1 MIVTRPAQGVISVQ
15 HPSHDQPA
23 RRAPGWLRLH
33 RSGPFVAAVAVTALL
48 VATTLASAG
57 AQSGTASVREFLNGR
72 QLRIMAPA
80 APGGG
85 WDQTAR
91 EMQTALRDVA
101 GRTEVYNVGGA
112 GGTIG
117 LSQYARLTGEPTELM
132 VMGLVMVGA
141 IESNDSPVTLAQ
153 TTPLARLTTDYEVI
167 VVAKDSPVAR
177 MADLAAAMR
186 RNPGAVSIA
195 GGSAGGVEH
204 ILAGLM
210 ARAVGADPA
219 KANYVAHSGG
229 GEALT
234 TVLSGRATAAVS
246 GVSELAPQIR
256 AGNIR
261 ALAVSSPRRLPAL
274 PDVPTL
280 REAGVDVELENWRAV
295 VAPAGISADEKRTLQ
310 DLVVQMTRTAAWT
323 ETLQRRGWLDATLAG
338 PGFDAFIEAEQRRI
352 AQVIA
357 EMGIG

>member
-1 MIVTRPAQGVISVQ
+1 MDE
-15 HPSHDQPA
+15 PSTDQAA
-23 RRAPGWLRLH
+23 RDPEVRRRLGNI
-33 RSGPFVAAVAVTALL
+33 GPFVAAAVVTVLL
-48 VATTLASAG
+48 VVTTLVSAG
-57 AQSGTASVREFLNGR
+57 SVSGAATAREFLNGR

-112 GGTIG
+112 GGTVG
-117 LSQYARLTGEPTELM
+117 LSQYAGLTGQPTELM

-141 IESNDSPVTLAQ
+141 IESNDSPVTLAE

-167 VVAKDSPVAR
+167 VVAKDSRVAT
-177 MADLAAAMR
+177 MQDLATAMR
-186 RNPGAVSIA
+186 RDLQSVSIA

-204 ILAGLM
+204 ILAGLV
-210 ARAVGADPA
+210 ARAVGGDPA
-219 KANYVAHSGG
+219 EVNYVAHSGG

-261 ALAVSSPRRLPAL
+261 ALAVSSPQRLPAL

-295 VAPAGISADEKRTLQ
+295 VAPAGITEDEKSTLQ
-310 DLVVQMTRTAAWT
+310 DLILQMTRSEAWAD
-323 ETLQRRGWLDATLAG
+323 TLERRGWLDATLAG
-338 PGFDAFIEAEQRRI
+338 PEFDAFLEAEQRRI

>member
-1 MIVTRPAQGVISVQ
+1 MAAAVVTVLLV
-15 HPSHDQPA
+15 
-23 RRAPGWLRLH
+23 
-33 RSGPFVAAVAVTALL
+33 VAA
-48 VATTLASAG
+48 LASAG
-57 AQSGTASVREFLNGR
+57 SDGGAAGARELLNGR

-91 EMQTALRDVA
+91 EMQTALRDLA

-112 GGTIG
+112 GGTVG
-117 LSQYARLTGEPTELM
+117 LSQYARLQGQPTELM

-141 IESNDSPVTLAQ
+141 IESNDSPVTLAE

-167 VVAKDSPVAR
+167 VVAEDSRMAR
-177 MADLAAAMR
+177 MEDLAVAMRADL
-186 RNPGAVSIA
+186 GSVSIA

-204 ILAGLM
+204 ILAGM
-210 ARAVGADPA
+210 VAGAVGGDPA

-261 ALAVSSPRRLPAL
+261 ALAVSSPQRLPAL

-295 VAPAGISADEKRTLQ
+295 VAPAGISADEKSALQ
-310 DLVVQMTRTAAWT
+310 DLIIQMTRSEAWA

-338 PGFDAFIEAEQRRI
+338 PEFDAFIQAEQRRI

>member
-1 MIVTRPAQGVISVQ
+1 MQ
-15 HPSHDQPA
+15 HPSSDQPA
-23 RRAPGWLRLH
+23 RAPGRSRL
-33 RSGPFVAAVAVTALL
+33 SSIGPFVAAAVVTVVLVVTA
-48 VATTLASAG
+48 LASAG
-57 AQSGTASVREFLNGR
+57 SESGAATAREFLNGR

-112 GGTIG
+112 GGTVG
-117 LSQYARLTGEPTELM
+117 LSQYARLTGQPTALM
-132 VMGLVMVGA
+132 VLGLVMVGA
-141 IESNDSPVTLAQ
+141 IESNDSPVTLAE

-167 VVAKDSPVAR
+167 VVAKDSPVAT
-177 MADLAAAMR
+177 MQDLATAMR
-186 RNPGAVSIA
+186 RDLESVSIA

-204 ILAGLM
+204 ILAGLV
-210 ARAVGADPA
+210 ARAVGGDPA

-261 ALAVSSPRRLPAL
+261 ALAVSSPQRLPAL

-280 REAGVDVELENWRAV
+280 RESGVDVELENWRAV
-295 VAPAGISADEKRTLQ
+295 VAPAGITEDEKSTLQ
-310 DLVVQMTRTAAWT
+310 DLVLQMTRSEAWAD
-323 ETLQRRGWLDATLAG
+323 TLERRGWLDATLAG
-338 PGFDAFIEAEQRRI
+338 PEFDAFLDAEQRRI

>member
-1 MIVTRPAQGVISVQ
+1 MDE
-15 HPSHDQPA
+15 PSTDQAARDPEA
-23 RRAPGWLRLH
+23 RRRLGNI
-33 RSGPFVAAVAVTALL
+33 GPFVAAAVVTVLL
-48 VATTLASAG
+48 VVTTLVSAG
-57 AQSGTASVREFLNGR
+57 SVSGAATAREFLNGR

-91 EMQTALRDVA
+91 EMQTALRDMA

-112 GGTIG
+112 GGTVG
-117 LSQYARLTGEPTELM
+117 LSQYAGLTGQPTELM

-141 IESNDSPVTLAQ
+141 IESNDSPVTLAE

-167 VVAKDSPVAR
+167 VVAKDSRVAT
-177 MADLAAAMR
+177 MQDLATAMR
-186 RNPGAVSIA
+186 RDLQSVSIA

-204 ILAGLM
+204 ILAGLV
-210 ARAVGADPA
+210 ARAVGGDPA
-219 KANYVAHSGG
+219 EVNYVAHSGG

-261 ALAVSSPRRLPAL
+261 ALAVSSPQRLPAL

-295 VAPAGISADEKRTLQ
+295 VAPAGITEDEKSTLQ
-310 DLVVQMTRTAAWT
+310 DLILQMTRSEAWAD
-323 ETLQRRGWLDATLAG
+323 TLERRGWLDATLAG
-338 PGFDAFIEAEQRRI
+338 PEFDAFLEAEQRRI

>member
-1 MIVTRPAQGVISVQ
+1 MQSPTPD
-15 HPSHDQPA
+15 PSA
-23 RRAPGWLRLH
+23 RLARV
-33 RSGPFVAAVAVTALL
+33 GPFVAAAVVTAVLF
-48 VATTLASAG
+48 ATALASTGSTGG
-57 AQSGTASVREFLNGR
+57 AANAREFLNGR

-91 EMQTALRDVA
+91 EMQAALREVA

-112 GGTIG
+112 GGTVG
-117 LSQYARLTGEPTELM
+117 LSQYARLAGEPTELM

-167 VVAKDSPVAR
+167 VVARDSPVAA
-177 MADLAAAMR
+177 MPDLAAAMR
-186 RNPGAVSIA
+186 RNLGSVSIA

-210 ARAVGADPA
+210 ARAVGGDPA

-261 ALAVSSPRRLPAL
+261 ALAVSSPQRLPAL

-280 REAGVDVELENWRAV
+280 RESGVDVELQNWRAV
-295 VAPAGISADEKRTLQ
+295 VAPAGISAAERATLQ
-310 DLVVQMTRTAAWT
+310 DLVVQMTRTPAWT
-323 ETLQRRGWLDATLAG
+323 GTLQRRGWLDATLTG
-338 PGFDAFIEAEQRRI
+338 PELDAFITAEQRRI
-352 AQVIA
+352 AEVLA

>member
-1 MIVTRPAQGVISVQ
+1 MDE
-15 HPSHDQPA
+15 PSTDQAA
-23 RRAPGWLRLH
+23 RDPEGRRRLGNI
-33 RSGPFVAAVAVTALL
+33 GPFVAAAVVTVLL
-48 VATTLASAG
+48 VVTTLVSAG
-57 AQSGTASVREFLNGR
+57 SVSGAATAREFLNGR

-112 GGTIG
+112 GGTVG
-117 LSQYARLTGEPTELM
+117 LSQYAGLTGQPTELM

-141 IESNDSPVTLAQ
+141 IESNDSPVTLAE

-167 VVAKDSPVAR
+167 VVAKDSRVAT
-177 MADLAAAMR
+177 MQDLATAMR
-186 RNPGAVSIA
+186 RDLQSVSIA

-204 ILAGLM
+204 ILAGLV
-210 ARAVGADPA
+210 ARAVGGDPA
-219 KANYVAHSGG
+219 EANYVAHSGG

-261 ALAVSSPRRLPAL
+261 ALAVSSPQRLPAL

-295 VAPAGISADEKRTLQ
+295 VAPAGITEDEKSTLQ
-310 DLVVQMTRTAAWT
+310 DLILQMTRSDAWAD
-323 ETLQRRGWLDATLAG
+323 TLERRGWLDATLAG
-338 PGFDAFIEAEQRRI
+338 PEFDAFLEAEQRRI

>member
-1 MIVTRPAQGVISVQ
+1 MPHPSSDRPARTA
-15 HPSHDQPA
+15 A
-23 RRAPGWLRLH
+23 RPGL
-33 RSGPFVAAVAVTALL
+33 SSIGPYLAAAVVTVLLVVTAL
-48 VATTLASAG
+48 ASANSE
-57 AQSGTASVREFLNGR
+57 SGEASAREFLNGR

-91 EMQTALRDVA
+91 EMQTALRDLA

-112 GGTIG
+112 GGTVG
-117 LSQYARLTGEPTELM
+117 LSQYARLAGQPTELM

-141 IESNDSPVTLAQ
+141 IESNDSPVTLAE

-167 VVAKDSPVAR
+167 VVAKDSRMAR
-177 MADLAAAMR
+177 MEDLATAMR
-186 RNPGAVSIA
+186 RDLESVSIA

-204 ILAGLM
+204 ILAGLV
-210 ARAVGADPA
+210 ARAVGGDPA

-261 ALAVSSPRRLPAL
+261 ALAVSSPQRLPAL

-295 VAPAGISADEKRTLQ
+295 VAPAGISEDDKRTLQ
-310 DLVVQMTRTAAWT
+310 DLIVQMTKSAAWT

-338 PGFDAFIEAEQRRI
+338 PEFDAFLEAEQRRI

>member
-1 MIVTRPAQGVISVQ
+1 VVTVALV
-15 HPSHDQPA
+15 
-23 RRAPGWLRLH
+23 
-33 RSGPFVAAVAVTALL
+33 VAA
-48 VATTLASAG
+48 LASAG
-57 AQSGTASVREFLNGR
+57 SESGAATAREFLNGR

-112 GGTIG
+112 GGTVG
-117 LSQYARLTGEPTELM
+117 LSQYARLTGQPTELM

-141 IESNDSPVTLAQ
+141 IESNDSPVTLAE

-167 VVAKDSPVAR
+167 VVAKDSQVAT
-177 MADLAAAMR
+177 MQDLATAMR
-186 RNPGAVSIA
+186 RDLQSVSIA

-204 ILAGLM
+204 ILAGLV
-210 ARAVGADPA
+210 ARAVGGDPA

-261 ALAVSSPRRLPAL
+261 ALAVSSPQRLPAL

-295 VAPAGISADEKRTLQ
+295 VAPAGITEDEKSTLQ
-310 DLVVQMTRTAAWT
+310 DLVLQMTKSEAWAD
-323 ETLQRRGWLDATLAG
+323 TLERRGWLDATLAG
-338 PGFDAFIEAEQRRI
+338 PEFDAFLDAEQRRI

>member
-1 MIVTRPAQGVISVQ
+1 MP
-15 HPSHDQPA
+15 QPV
-23 RRAPGWLRLH
+23 RLS
-33 RSGPFVAAVAVTALL
+33 RIGPFLAAAVVTVLL
-48 VATTLASAG
+48 IASAVASARSDSG
-57 AQSGTASVREFLNGR
+57 AATARAFLNGR

-91 EMQTALRDVA
+91 EMQAALRDVA

-117 LSQYARLTGEPTELM
+117 LSQYARLQGQPTELM

-141 IESNDSPVTLAQ
+141 IESNDSPVTLAE

-167 VVAKDSPVAR
+167 VVAQDSPVAT

-186 RNPGAVSIA
+186 QDLGSVSIA

-204 ILAGLM
+204 ILAGLI
-210 ARAVGADPA
+210 ARATGGDPA
-219 KANYVAHSGG
+219 RANYVAHSGG

-256 AGNIR
+256 SGNIR
-261 ALAVSSPRRLPAL
+261 ALAVSSPQRLPAL

-280 REAGVDVELENWRAV
+280 RESGVDVELENWRAV
-295 VAPAGISADEKRTLQ
+295 VAPAGISAAEKSTLQ
-310 DLVVQMTRTAAWT
+310 ELVVEMTKTDTWA
-323 ETLQRRGWLDATLAG
+323 ETLQRRGWLDATLTGAE
-338 PGFDAFIEAEQRRI
+338 FDAFIADEQTRI
-352 AQVIA
+352 EQVIT

>member
-1 MIVTRPAQGVISVQ
+1 MQRPATDRSERTVR
-15 HPSHDQPA
+15 P
-23 RRAPGWLRLH
+23 RLGTV
-33 RSGPFVAAVAVTALL
+33 GPYVAAALVTVALVVTA
-48 VATTLASAG
+48 LASAG
-57 AQSGTASVREFLNGR
+57 SGSGAASAREFLNGR

-91 EMQTALRDVA
+91 EMQTALRDLA

-112 GGTIG
+112 GGTVG
-117 LSQYARLTGEPTELM
+117 LSQYARLAGQPTELM

-141 IESNDSPVTLAQ
+141 IESNDSPVTLAE

-167 VVAKDSPVAR
+167 VVAKDSPVAT
-177 MADLAAAMR
+177 MQDLATAMR
-186 RNPGAVSIA
+186 RDLESVSIA

-204 ILAGLM
+204 ILAGLV
-210 ARAVGADPA
+210 ARAVGSDPA

-246 GVSELAPQIR
+246 GVSELAPQIK

-261 ALAVSSPRRLPAL
+261 ALAVSSPQRLPAL

-295 VAPAGISADEKRTLQ
+295 VAPAGITADEKSTLQ
-310 DLVVQMTRTAAWT
+310 DLILQMTRSPAWAD
-323 ETLQRRGWLDATLAG
+323 TLKRRGWVDATLAG
-338 PGFDAFIEAEQRRI
+338 PEFDAFLATEQRRI

>member
-1 MIVTRPAQGVISVQ
+1 MDE
-15 HPSHDQPA
+15 PSTDQAARDPEA
-23 RRAPGWLRLH
+23 RRRLGNI
-33 RSGPFVAAVAVTALL
+33 GPFVAAAVVTVLL
-48 VATTLASAG
+48 VVTTLVSAG
-57 AQSGTASVREFLNGR
+57 SVSGAATAREFLNGR

-112 GGTIG
+112 GGTVG
-117 LSQYARLTGEPTELM
+117 LSQYAGLTGQPTELM

-141 IESNDSPVTLAQ
+141 IESNDSPVTLAE

-167 VVAKDSPVAR
+167 VVAKDSRVAT
-177 MADLAAAMR
+177 MQDLATAMR
-186 RNPGAVSIA
+186 RDLQSVSIA

-204 ILAGLM
+204 ILAGLV
-210 ARAVGADPA
+210 ARAVGGDPA
-219 KANYVAHSGG
+219 EVNYVAHSGG

-261 ALAVSSPRRLPAL
+261 ALAVSSPQRLPAL

-295 VAPAGISADEKRTLQ
+295 VAPAGITEDEKSTLQ
-310 DLVVQMTRTAAWT
+310 DLILQMTRSEAWAD
-323 ETLQRRGWLDATLAG
+323 TLERRGWLDATLAG
-338 PGFDAFIEAEQRRI
+338 PEFDAFLEAEQRRI